1 MSVPVLKDTCKEDL
15 TVKLEEE
22 VSLYSENGD
31 ATHIPENMA
40 KEEEILIKARAKE
53 EEEQLNNLKEVPIL
67 NDTQFTKLD
76 ELLTQTQLYSEFLL
90 EKMDNI
96 TTTVYS

>member
-1 MSVPVLKDTCKEDL
+1 MPVSKDTCKEEL
-15 TVKLEEE
+15 AVKLEEE
-22 VSLYSENGD
+22 VIFDPENGD
-31 ATHIPENMA
+31 ATHIPESMA
-40 KEEEILIKARAKE
+40 KEEEMLIRARAKE
-53 EEEQLNNLKEVPIL
+53 EEEQLNKLKEVPIL

-96 TTTVYS
+96 TTTVSP